1 VSGKTRVSIS
11 LCGVPVRAENVRLLA
26 RKLEGDVVAQKLE
39 RALVNDNSIVA
50 LSFEERKR
58 IVDVIAAEP
67 GGLAGLRAE
76 LEAQVKRHNSH
87 TEKMGR
93 AKRHR
98 EIEER
103 RSLQR

>member
-1 VSGKTRVSIS
+1 VSRKTRASIS

-26 RKLEGDVVAQKLE
+26 GKLDGDLLAQKLE

-58 IVDVIAAEP
+58 IVDVIGGEP

-76 LEAQVKRHNSH
+76 LEAQVKRHKNH
-87 TEKMGR
+87 TEKLEQ
-93 AKRHR
+93 AKRYR
-98 EIEER
+98 ELEER